1 MKRKG
6 AKGKKVRKQL
16 FDAAGLKAFAIHLK
30 KVRNEQG
37 FTQADLSHNAGVS
50 TSQVGRI
57 ETAQINPTLSTIFQ
71 IARALE
77 VPPSKLFEF
86 KLPPGPK
93 SKN

>member
-6 AKGKKVRKQL
+6 APKKKVRKQL
-16 FDAAGLKAFAIHLK
+16 FDEAGLKAFAIQLK
-30 KVRNEQG
+30 KVRNEKG
-37 FTQADLSHNAGVS
+37 FTQEELSYNAGLS

-57 ETAQINPTLSTIFQ
+57 ETANINPTLSTIFQ
-71 IARALE
+71 IARALDI
-77 VPPSKLFEF
+77 PPSKLFEF

>member
-6 AKGKKVRKQL
+6 AKKGKVRKQL
-16 FDAAGLKAFAIHLK
+16 FDEAGIKAFAVHLK
-30 KVRNEQG
+30 KVRNEVG
-37 FTQADLSHNAGVS
+37 FTQEDLSYKAGVS
-50 TSQVGRI
+50 TSQIGRI

-77 VPPSKLFEF
+77 VPASKLFEF

-93 SKN
+93 SKY